1 MDVHKMFTEALI
13 MIGKVEITQTSISDE
28 RINKMWYMVYLQLS
42 IIWQNIKKGNE
53 KGKKKKKEK
62 RNDIWYGI
70 CKPWK

>member
-1 MDVHKMFTEALI
+1 MDVYKMFTEALI
-13 MIGKVEITQTSISDE
+13 MIGKVEITQPSISDE